1 MAEGTGMETI
11 ILIGIAVIIL
21 IGIAVIAFLLWQI
34 KKAIDKLEA
43 NRRKLN
49 LGPSLKLTAQ
59 GAGTLTS
66 RPGPPDVQYRGVVV
80 VVTITG
86 ITAGDALTVSIVGYD
101 PATQSYFNTPFL
113 TSAPLTEV
121 GQTVLIV
128 YPGIPAVAN
137 VAANS
142 PVPNSNFWRL
152 KATVTTGPVDAI
164 LDCLYAL

>member
-59 GAGTLTS
+59 GAGAFVTARVPPMSSIGALSLWSPSLALLLVMRSPCPLSGTTLRPSRTS
-66 RPGPPDVQYRGVVV
+66 
-80 VVTITG
+80 I
-86 ITAGDALTVSIVGYD
+86 
-101 PATQSYFNTPFL
+101 
-113 TSAPLTEV
+113 PL
-121 GQTVLIV
+121 
-128 YPGIPAVAN
+128 
-137 VAANS
+137 S
-142 PVPNSNFWRL
+142 
-152 KATVTTGPVDAI
+152 
-164 LDCLYAL
+164 